1 MVLESLFDPIFSPLL
16 GLHPGLA
23 ILLIALLVSLLVVL
37 VYKKFTDQDLMKRL
51 KDEIKELQ
59 EEMKRLKDKPDEMM
73 KVQKQA
79 METNMKYMMKSFK
92 PTLITFIPIIII
104 FGWLNVHFAF
114 EPLVAG
120 NDFSV
125 ALEFVEGLT
134 GPVTLVVPEGLSL
147 LNGAETSK
155 EIYAGKTIWFLH
167 ADKSG
172 EYRLLFTYTGKE
184 YVKDVIIVQ
193 DASERKYASPVTPFR
208 KDLVKSISLSN
219 EKMTPFGSLSIFGY
233 QPGWLMTYIVF
244 SLVFS
249 LGLRKW
255 MKVY

>member
-1 MVLESLFDPIFSPLL
+1 MFDFLLNIHPIILVIAVGVLFSVIMVFLTK
-16 GLHPGLA
+16 
-23 ILLIALLVSLLVVL
+23 
-37 VYKKFTDQDLMKRL
+37 YTTDQDLLKRL
-51 KDEIKELQ
+51 REEMKELQ
-59 EEMKRLKDKPDEMM
+59 AEMKRLKDKPDEMM

-104 FGWLNVHFAF
+104 FGWLNAHFAF

-134 GPVTLVVPEGLSL
+134 GPVALVVPEGLSL

-155 EIYAGKTIWFLH
+155 EIYAGKTIWFLR

-172 EYRLLFTYTGKE
+172 EYRLLFTYSGKE
-184 YVKDVIIVQ
+184 YAKDVIIVQ
-193 DASERKYASPVTPFR
+193 NIHDQVNLE
-208 KDLVKSISLSN
+208 
-219 EKMTPFGSLSIFGY
+219 
-233 QPGWLMTYIVF
+233 WLHAPQKA
-244 SLVFS
+244 L
-249 LGLRKW
+249 
-255 MKVY
+255 